1 MSSAERT
8 APLTLWATA
17 QSFLNTLFA
26 LFGPPE
32 AIAFQ
37 HTHTSQQRALMLP
50 WLRAG
55 EALMRR
61 LLLIEAAAYPKPNTP
76 PRLWPKRTRVR
87 KLVGFDDDKPET
99 WRVSFKC
106 FARLNSS
113 PGRGG
118 GVVRSTTEGEPDAC
132 ALSCASP
139 SVSFADSSPAS
150 GGAVKFWEGKWF
162 TAKPTKFTSA
172 WPLAERYEAL
182 IRVFNNPAPFAKRL
196 AARLNATP
204 HRIGELMRLPK
215 PRARKSGE
223 PADIPDLIGGESFA
237 AIEAACGSSFTA
249 LNSS

>member
-1 MSSAERT
+1 MS
-8 APLTLWATA
+8 LWAIA
-17 QSFLNTLFA
+17 QTFLNTLFA

-99 WRVSFKC
+99 WRV
-106 FARLNSS
+106 RLRCLAAAPRSAQRKG
-113 PGRGG
+113 P
-118 GVVRSTTEGEPDAC
+118 VVLAAAAPKQRKPR
-132 ALSCASP
+132 LSRLER
-139 SVSFADSSPAS
+139 DWPAP
-150 GGAVKFWEGKWF
+150 
-162 TAKPTKFTSA
+162 KPTKFTSA
-172 WPLAERYEAL
+172 WPLAERHEAL
-182 IRVFNNPAPFAKRL
+182 IRAFNDPAPFAKRL
-196 AARLNATP
+196 AARLYATP
-204 HRIGELMRLPK
+204 HRVGELMRLPLF
-215 PRARKSGE
+215 RGARKSGE

-237 AIEAACGSSFTA
+237 AIEARCPSSCAAF
-249 LNSS
+249 NSS